1 MALQTTL
8 ATRYWLKT
16 IIMATVCVV
25 LGVWGIWDY
34 VVAIPL
40 AEMESNRAALLRD
53 DIQMAMNTELGSVER
68 DEVVV
73 LLNTVLNNDNEQDQ
87 EWIDSITLFRNALDG
102 GNSEVRRQAF
112 LLVEEKM
119 NQYGNVT
126 PPSKFDRPMQWLFIL
141 CLPFGCY
148 YLWSYIKMKK
158 RSNAYALDDGGT
170 LSTPEGSWSADD
182 ILDIDMERWISKTG
196 KARTTWTAKAIVKD
210 HPPIVL
216 DDYVYKDMHLII
228 GALAHRFYPDDWTP
242 LAKQMI
248 TKESGDSDTSKSSEE

>member
-1 MALQTTL
+1 
-8 ATRYWLKT
+8 
-16 IIMATVCVV
+16 
-25 LGVWGIWDY
+25 
-34 VVAIPL
+34 
-40 AEMESNRAALLRD
+40 
-53 DIQMAMNTELGSVER
+53 
-68 DEVVV
+68 
-73 LLNTVLNNDNEQDQ
+73 
-87 EWIDSITLFRNALDG
+87 
-102 GNSEVRRQAF
+102 
-112 LLVEEKM
+112 
-119 NQYGNVT
+119 
-126 PPSKFDRPMQWLFIL
+126 
-141 CLPFGCY
+141 
-148 YLWSYIKMKK
+148 MKK